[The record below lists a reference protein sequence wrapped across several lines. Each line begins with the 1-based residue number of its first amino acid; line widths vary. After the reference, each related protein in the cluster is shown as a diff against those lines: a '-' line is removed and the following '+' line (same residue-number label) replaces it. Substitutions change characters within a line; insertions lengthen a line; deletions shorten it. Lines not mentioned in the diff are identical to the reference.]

1 MNMNQ
6 RLPRFSRHVTC
17 LTVAVLA
24 VLLLG
29 VRPMMAQYNSTIFG
43 PNVYVIPASATPAA
57 VTSVLNTVNNET
69 QFSTNRWAVLFMPGS
84 YGTTSNSVYADIG
97 YYESVAG
104 LGQTPGQ
111 VTITGG
117 LVADQLINGN
127 LTQNFWRS
135 QENLSQIPVGGQ
147 TSGVLDWGVSQGA
160 SLRREN
166 IQGGLRYANVN
177 CNESSG
183 GFTADIA
190 ISGLTNACSQQQW
203 YTRNSA
209 LSANG
214 WNSFVWNF
222 VFSGVTNAP
231 AQNYPGSSPTNAITN
246 VPTTPVSR
254 EKPFLYVDGSGNYN
268 VFVPTLKTNSLGT
281 SWASGGLGTGYSMPI
296 SDFFIATPSS
306 TLAQINGALA
316 AGQSLILTPGIYQYS
331 GAINV
336 TNANT
341 IVLGMGYAT
350 LVPQTGTSALT
361 VADVDGVQLA
371 GVLIDAGPVNS
382 GVLLE
387 VGNPNG
393 PNNSHATNP
402 TSLNDV
408 FFRVGGATAGTA
420 TTSLQVDSGNVIL
433 DNIWAWRA
441 DHGNGV
447 GWTVNVGEHGLVV
460 NGNEVTA
467 LGLAVEHYEQAQVQW
482 NGNGGET
489 IFYQSE
495 LPYDPPSQSAWMDGT
510 ANGYPS
516 YVVSPAVCSHA
527 AYGLGIYSFFDLGAA
542 IVEDNAMSVPN
553 TTGINVTDAG
563 TVFLGGSGQIS
574 NVINGVGGLASGG
587 NAGSLVPVT
596 SYAGTG
602 TCATTAPAAPSG
614 LAAVNEAPQ
623 GSSPNP
629 SVALTWNA
637 STTPNVTYTI
647 YRGTGSG
654 TPTSIQ
660 TGVTTTSY
668 IDTTGIAS
676 TSYTYYVV
684 AVSGTTPSSPSNQA
698 TLTTGAAQ
706 VAPPTNLTG
715 TASATQINLSWTA
728 STTSGVTYTVDRA
741 TGSGSATSIK
751 TGLTSTTFADTTV
764 VSGTTYTYYVVAV
777 IASGSV
783 SPQSNSVTITGGG
796 TSPLTDIVAINA
808 GGGTVGSF
816 AGDEDF
822 VGGGTYAPGLT
833 VTIPAGLAGAAPE
846 AVYQDARQGAFTYT
860 IPGLATVNT
869 YTVVLHFA
877 ELYFTAAGQRVFNVS
892 INGTTVLPNFDIVS
906 TAGGGLRAVVE
917 KFSNITPN
925 SNGQIVISFTNGTHD
940 QPMFNGLEIQGV
952 AAPSPT
958 ATFINAGGA
967 ATGAYAADEDFSG
980 GGTYAPGKM
989 VTVPAGLANA
999 APTAVY
1005 EDARQGV
1012 FTYTISGLG
1021 AGTSHTVT
1029 LHFAEL
1035 YFTIAGQRVF
1045 NVAINGITVLPNF
1058 DIVAAAGGQA
1068 LTAVVEQ
1075 FSNIIANSSGQI
1087 VISFTNGTHDQ
1098 PMFNGL
1104 VVQ

>member
-1 MNMNQ
+1 MNINK
-6 RLPRFSRHVTC
+6 RLPRLSRNVA
-17 LTVAVLA
+17 LVTVAVFA
-24 VLLLG
+24 VLFLG
-29 VRPMMAQYNSTIFG
+29 VRPTLAQFNSTIFG
-43 PNVYVIPASATPAA
+43 PNVYVIPATASPAT
-57 VTSVLNTVNNET
+57 VTSVLNTVNNEA

-117 LVADQLINGN
+117 LVADQLISGN

-209 LSANG
+209 LPVNG

-231 AQNYPGSSPTNAITN
+231 AQNYPGSSPTNAVTN
-246 VPTTPVSR
+246 IPTTPVSR

-268 VFVPTLKTNSLGT
+268 VFVPTLKTNSAGT

-306 TLAQINGALA
+306 TLAQINAALA
-316 AGQSLILTPGIYQYS
+316 SGQSLILTPGIYQYT

-350 LVPQTGTSALT
+350 LVPQSGTSALT
-361 VADVDGVQLA
+361 VADVDGVQVA
-371 GVLIDAGPVNS
+371 GLIIDAGPVNS
-382 GVLLE
+382 AVLLE

-408 FFRVGGATAGTA
+408 FFRVGGAAAGTA

-460 NGNEVTA
+460 NGNNVTA

-495 LPYDPPSQSAWMDGT
+495 LPYDPPSQSAWMDGA

-516 YVVSPAVCSHA
+516 YVVGPAVCSHT
-527 AYGLGIYSFFDLGAA
+527 AYGLGIYSFFDLGVS
-542 IVEDNAMSVPN
+542 IVDDNAMTVPN
-553 TTGINVTDAG
+553 TAGVNVTDVG

-574 NVINGVGGLASGG
+574 NVINGTGGLASGG
-587 NAGSLVPVT
+587 NAGSLVPVK
-596 SYAGTG
+596 SYTGTG
-602 TCATTAPAAPSG
+602 TCAVTAPAAPAG
-614 LAAVNEAPQ
+614 LAAVNEPPQ
-623 GSSPNP
+623 GSNPNP
-629 SVALTWNA
+629 SVRLTWNA

-647 YRGTGSG
+647 YRGTASA
-654 TPTSIQ
+654 TPISIQ
-660 TGVTTTSY
+660 AGVTTTSFV
-668 IDTTGIAS
+668 DTTVVGS

-684 AVSGTTPSSPSNQA
+684 AVSGATPSSPSNQV

-715 TASATQINLSWTA
+715 TASGTQVNLSWTA
-728 STTSGVTYTVDRA
+728 STTTGVTYAVERA

-777 IASGSV
+777 ISSGASS
-783 SPQSNSVTITGGG
+783 SPSNSVSVTGGG
-796 TSPLTDIVAINA
+796 TLPVADIVAINA
-808 GGGTVGSF
+808 GGIAVGNF
-816 AGDEDF
+816 AADEDF

-833 VTIPAGLAGAAPE
+833 VTIPTGLAGAAPE

-860 IPGLATVNT
+860 IPGLTTGNT

-877 ELYFTAAGQRVFNVS
+877 ELYFSATGQRVFNVA
-892 INGTTVLPNFDIVS
+892 INGTTVLPNFDIVAA
-906 TAGGGLRAVVE
+906 AGGGLRAVVE
-917 KFSNITPN
+917 KFPNITPN
-925 SNGQIVISFTNGTHD
+925 SSGQIVVSFTNGTHD

-952 AAPSPT
+952 ATPPPT
-958 ATFINAGGA
+958 ATLINAGGA
-967 ATGAYAADEDFSG
+967 ATGSYAADEYFSG
-980 GGTYAPGKM
+980 GGTYAPGTI
-989 VTVPAGLANA
+989 VTVPANLANA
-999 APTAVY
+999 APAAVY

-1012 FTYTISGLG
+1012 FTYTINGLG

-1035 YFTIAGQRVF
+1035 YFTTTGQRVF
-1045 NVAINGITVLPNF
+1045 NVAINGTTVLPNF
-1058 DIVAAAGGQA
+1058 DIVAAAGGKP

-1075 FSNIIANSSGQI
+1075 FPNITANSSGQI